1 MSNEIYPALPGLT
14 FGVQR
19 NVLAPP
25 VTVKTTPSQREY
37 RARDATL
44 PRYRYVL
51 MYEFLRSSAVE
62 AELQSLVGFFN
73 THGGSFDDFLF
84 DDPDDHAATANAFGI
99 GDGSTVGFQLLR
111 SFGAFA
117 EPVRDLNGAPT
128 ITITD
133 WRGTWTPVATN
144 RQNTLKYSEEFQQSS
159 AWTAS
164 GSLGITAN
172 STAAPDGTTTADTL
186 TDSNAGANANA
197 SQDVTIVSGTN
208 FRTFSV
214 YVKKTS
220 GGTSKSFRIDLK
232 YSGGTAINSFGTFN
246 TDTGAVIAS
255 NADSSGVI
263 DAGAYWRVWISTQ
276 NNGSGNTTCTV
287 HVYPAIAAYGLSA
300 ADPTQTGSAICWGAM
315 LEVRNGA
322 PSEYIKTGSAAAASA
337 PDYTIDS
344 QGVVT
349 FRYAPW
355 ATAALAWTGA
365 FYRRVRFAVDQLDLT
380 KFMQDLWEARK
391 VELISTKP

>member
-1 MSNEIYPALPGLT
+1 MSSAVYPTLPGLT

-19 NVLAPP
+19 NVVAPP

-51 MYEFLRSSAVE
+51 GYEFLRSDAVL
-62 AELQSLVGFFN
+62 AELQALVGFFN
-73 THGGSFDDFLF
+73 ARGGSFDDFLF
-84 DDPDDHAATANAFGI
+84 LDPDDNTATANAFGI
-99 GDGSTVGFQLLR
+99 GDGTTTAYQLLR
-111 SFGAFA
+111 SYGAFA

-144 RQNTLKYSEEFQQSS
+144 RSNTLKYSEEFQQADWSG
-159 AWTAS
+159 AATVTAD
-164 GSLGITAN
+164 
-172 STAAPDGTTTADTL
+172 STLAPDGTTTADTI
-186 TDSNAGANANA
+186 TDSSAAANHGV
-197 SQDVTIVSGTN
+197 SQDVTITSGTN

-214 YVKKTS
+214 YVKKTT

-232 YSGGTAINSFGTFN
+232 YAGGTAINSFGTFN
-246 TDTGAVIAS
+246 TDTGTVINS

-263 DAGAYWRVWISTQ
+263 DGGDYWRVWISTQ
-276 NNGSGNTTCTV
+276 NNGTGNTTVTV
-287 HVYPAIAAYGLSA
+287 VIYPAIAAYGLSA

-315 LEVRNGA
+315 LMVINGD
-322 PSEYIKTGSAAAASA
+322 PSDYIKTGSAIASSA

-349 FRYAPW
+349 FRFAPW
-355 ATAALAWTGA
+355 ATAALAWSGA
-365 FYRRVRFAVDQLDLT
+365 FYRRVRFALDQLDTT

-391 VELISTKP
+391 VELLSTKP